1 MKRFLLFFS
10 CLAFF
15 SACKFNTATQVES
28 KNTELDVQPV
38 IWEIQSADTTIAFTD
53 SLASFLKQQKLDDFT
68 LQRWKNHYLLF
79 GKTQQVDSVGH
90 GLKNAFSTSE
100 IKLYDNL
107 YYHFNRMLCADVNNA
122 EEWRHYILTANLV
135 ADTLLQKEYMQYHAT
150 QFTEWPEVSQGF
162 CNALFQQLIMFRNGR
177 QLMLVIS
184 IPKAN
189 TLAELDPKTLENNTR
204 MIEWNQIMAKYQEG
218 ISGTNKGETW
228 VMFNEISKIN

>member
-28 KNTELDVQPV
+28 ENAEINVQPV
-38 IWEIQSADTTIAFTD
+38 IWEIQSADTSIVFTD
-53 SLASFLKQQKLDDFT
+53 SLASFIKQQNLHDFT

-79 GKTQQVDSVGH
+79 GQTLQVDSVDH
-90 GLKNAFSTSE
+90 HLKRSFSKASF
-100 IKLYDNL
+100 KLYDDL
-107 YYHFNRMLCADVNNA
+107 YYNFNRMLCADVNQA

-135 ADTLLQKEYMQYHAT
+135 ADTILQKEYMQYHAN

-162 CNALFQQLIMFRNGR
+162 CNASFQQLIMFRNGR

-184 IPKAN
+184 IPKSN
-189 TLAELDPKTLENNTR
+189 TLEELNHKTLENNPR

-218 ISGTNKGETW
+218 IVGTNKGETW
-228 VMFNEISKIN
+228 VMFNELKNSN

>member
-1 MKRFLLFFS
+1 MKRLIIFIS
-10 CLAFF
+10 CLAFL
-15 SACKFNTATQVES
+15 SACKSNSSHQENRIA
-28 KNTELDVQPV
+28 VQPV

-53 SLASFLKQQKLDDFT
+53 SLASFIKQQKLHNFT

-79 GKTQQVDSVGH
+79 GQSQQLDSVDH
-90 GLKNAFSTSE
+90 YLKKSFSKAE

-107 YYHFNRMLCADVNNA
+107 YYNFNRMLCADVKNA

-135 ADTLLQKEYMQYHAT
+135 TDTVLQKEYMQYHAT

-162 CNALFQQLIMFRNGR
+162 CNASFQQLIMFRNGR

-189 TLAELDPKTLENNTR
+189 TLAELDPKTLENNPR

-218 ISGTNKGETW
+218 IAGANKGETW
-228 VMFNEISKIN
+228 VMFNEINEIN